1 MKSVLLTLFF
11 SLFALSYLQ
20 AQVAIGTSTPAPGT
34 ILHMEDSTGTSGV
47 LFPKVDIQDLNTVA
61 PLPTGSQDGTIVYN
75 TNTSTGAGYYFL
87 KDNRWQP
94 IFGTIGGM
102 AKFTNGIS
110 GNSSHN
116 LNNGG
121 VYVQIAG
128 ATYFNDNAVVYQV
141 PTSTPGNSTVTIG
154 ETGRYKIIVNL
165 SLEGISNNTNQ
176 RLLAIEGRL
185 RVNGN
190 NTGGIYRSQ
199 EMISPNNT
207 TPDYSSIS
215 FTEIVDLSIND
226 QVTVYVN
233 RTQDNGNVY
242 LRSDNTSSIF
252 IERLN

>member
-1 MKSVLLTLFF
+1 MKNVSLTLFF
-11 SLFALSYLQ
+11 SFISLTYLN

-34 ILHMEDSTGTSGV
+34 ILHMEDTTGTSGV
-47 LFPKVDIQDLNTVA
+47 LFPKVDIEDLSTVA
-61 PLPTGSQDGTIVYN
+61 PLPSGSQDGTIVYN
-75 TNTSTGAGYYFL
+75 INTTTGAGYYFL

-94 IFGTIGGM
+94 IFGTVGSM

-141 PTSTPGNSTVTIG
+141 PTSTPGASTVTIG
-154 ETGRYKIIVNL
+154 ESGRYKIIVNL
-165 SLEGISNNTNQ
+165 SLEGFSDNLSQ

-185 RVNGN
+185 RVNGIN
-190 NTGGIYRSQ
+190 AGGIYRSQ

-215 FTEIVDLSIND
+215 FTEIIDLNVND
-226 QVTVYVN
+226 KVTVYVN
-233 RTQDNGNVY
+233 KTQDNGRVY
-242 LRSDNTSSIF
+242 LRSNNTSSIF